1 MIKRIFLVGVLL
13 MVAVSCATPP
23 KKFSF
28 SGQFTDPS
36 DNVYGYDVKDDTEK
50 KEAEVFVKY
59 KDKDYRCKVIYASVE
74 ADYLDVSV
82 DVNVSQATGA
92 VSVTYKKVTAE
103 CSVTE
108 QVTVKDYKFK
118 MIGSKLC
125 RK

>member
-1 MIKRIFLVGVLL
+1 MAIMFM
-13 MVAVSCATPP
+13 MVASCATPP

-28 SGQFTDPS
+28 SGQFTDPN

-108 QVTVKDYKFK
+108 LVTVRDYKFK